1 VSEDAEA
8 LGQFVERVLADRE
21 AQGKGRKVTD
31 PALRQRL
38 AAILVAHLREQ
49 AQK

>member
-1 VSEDAEA
+1 MTEDPET
-8 LGQFVERVLADRE
+8 LEQFLERVIAERE

-38 AAILVAHLREQ
+38 AAILVAHRREQ
-49 AQK
+49 ARQ